1 MLDCTD
7 NQIVVKRASLSKY
20 SCIGTLMNTQW

>member
-7 NQIVVKRASLSKY
+7 N
-20 SCIGTLMNTQW
+20 TLT